1 MERILEV
8 LGRIADTVIFLICD
22 NTSAVGLTKEERGEI
37 TEEHRQSYETIPIN
51 YNKPIKLYRYSP
63 EYLYAGIFKKFWY
76 DMLYSGIFDHR
87 GEMRFDELRKMWYYT
102 DGKVKVYIKETYKE
116 TGPTFTECLLK
127 AFLYEVDHLD
137 DDQPKKES

>member
-1 MERILEV
+1 MERFLEV
-8 LGRIADTVIFLICD
+8 LGSIVDTVIFLICD
-22 NTSAVGLTKEERGEI
+22 NI
-37 TEEHRQSYETIPIN
+37 
-51 YNKPIKLYRYSP
+51 
-63 EYLYAGIFKKFWY
+63 
-76 DMLYSGIFDHR
+76 

-116 TGPTFTECLLK
+116 TGPTFTGCLLK